1 MIGIVWT
8 ERIDSIDG
16 KTQFLQIR
24 QGYIDEGIYPTKEV
38 KSKDICYIR
47 FVNNDIWYLIRAS
60 ENASRGRRC
69 NVAYIHRNISRN
81 IIESVILPS
90 LLPKP
95 YRGVTYYGEAY

>member
-24 QGYIDEGIYPTKEV
+24 QGYIDEGIYPVKEV
-38 KSKDICYIR
+38 KQKNICCIK
-47 FVNNDIWYLIRAS
+47 FVNNDIWYLIRAN
-60 ENASRGRRC
+60 ENVRGHRC
-69 NVAYIHRNISRN
+69 NVAYIHRNISSG
-81 IIESVILPS
+81 IINSVILPS

>member
-47 FVNNDIWYLIRAS
+47 FVNNDIWYLIKAS

-69 NVAYIHRNISRN
+69 NVAYIHKNISSD
-81 IIESVILPS
+81 IIKSVILPS

-95 YRGVTYYGEAY
+95 YRGVTYYGEVY

>member
-24 QGYIDEGIYPTKEV
+24 QGYIDKGIYPTKEV

-69 NVAYIHRNISRN
+69 NVAYIHRNISSD
-81 IIESVILPS
+81 IIKSVILPS

>member
-69 NVAYIHRNISRN
+69 NVAYIHRNISSD
-81 IIESVILPS
+81 IIKSVILPS

-95 YRGVTYYGEAY
+95 YRGVTYYGEVC

>member
-24 QGYIDEGIYPTKEV
+24 QGYIDEGIYPVKEV
-38 KSKDICYIR
+38 RQKNICYIK
-47 FVNNDIWYLIRAS
+47 FVNNDIWYLIRAN
-60 ENASRGRRC
+60 ENVRGYRC
-69 NVAYIHRNISRN
+69 NVAYIHRNISSGIINN
-81 IIESVILPS
+81 IILPS

-95 YRGVTYYGEAY
+95 YRGITYYGEAY

>member
-24 QGYIDEGIYPTKEV
+24 QGYIDEGIYPVKEV
-38 KSKDICYIR
+38 KQKNTCYIR

-60 ENASRGRRC
+60 ENARGHRC
-69 NVAYIHRNISRN
+69 NVAYIHRNISSG
-81 IIESVILPS
+81 IINNVILPS

>member
-47 FVNNDIWYLIRAS
+47 FVNNDIWYLIKAS

-69 NVAYIHRNISRN
+69 NVAYIHRNISSD
-81 IIESVILPS
+81 IIKSVILPS

-95 YRGVTYYGEAY
+95 YRGVTYYGEVC

>member
-24 QGYIDEGIYPTKEV
+24 QGYIDEGIYPVKEV
-38 KSKDICYIR
+38 KSKNICYIR
-47 FVNNDIWYLIRAS
+47 FVNNDIWYLIKAN
-60 ENASRGRRC
+60 ENAPRHHRC
-69 NVAYIHRNISRN
+69 NVAYIHRNISSN
-81 IIESVILPS
+81 IINTVILPS
-90 LLPKP
+90 LLLKP

>member
-60 ENASRGRRC
+60 ENARGHRC
-69 NVAYIHRNISRN
+69 NVAYIHKNISSDIIRN
-81 IIESVILPS
+81 VILPS

-95 YRGVTYYGEAY
+95 YRGVTYYGEVY